1 MKPNKVRFEFL
12 KTNKGNWVI
21 NYEHPDVGFNLHGKP
36 DVVRN
41 MYQLLTQ
48 GCSDAPK
55 VREFEYKYHYLV
67 EEEYEEEDIENES
80 E

>member
-36 DVVRN
+36 EEVRA
-41 MYQLLTQ
+41 MYQWLIH
-48 GCSDAPK
+48 GNSNIP
-55 VREFEYKYHYLV
+55 RSHEFEHKYHYLV